1 MIHFIE
7 LPPDLTA
14 LLNKKIYFCL
24 FVFILSQRNKKR
36 TLFHFRT
43 LTHGLNIKNIFSENE
58 LKVIIFKTV

>member
-24 FVFILSQRNKKR
+24 FVFILSQRNKKEHYFI
-36 TLFHFRT
+36 LEPS
-43 LTHGLNIKNIFSENE
+43 LTG
-58 LKVIIFKTV
+58 